1 MLRKHVIK
9 GVLGL
14 SAVAALL
21 AVINVQAQTPATST
35 GKPGANSPSTVG
47 QATATGPATSGAG
60 QAGATGSGT
69 GAPSTLS
76 RSDQKILKD
85 MAMANMAE
93 VEAGRMAQGKTKND
107 QVRNFA
113 QQMIDDHSK
122 ALDDVKKVAQSKGVA
137 LPTELDA
144 MHKRMGER
152 MSAQTGDA
160 FDRAYLERAGVSDH
174 KKNHDMLSKAQS
186 RAKDPDV
193 KALVARTLPVVD
205 QHLTAVQQLHKDT
218 ARGSSRTQGT
228 TGSSDK
234 KD

>member
-1 MLRKHVIK
+1 MLRKNLVK

-14 SAVAALL
+14 TAMAALL
-21 AVINVQAQTPATST
+21 AVANVQAQTPATDD
-35 GKPGANSPSTVG
+35 GRRGANSQATVG
-47 QATATGPATSGAG
+47 QATA
-60 QAGATGSGT
+60 SGT
-69 GAPSTLS
+69 GAPSSLS

-93 VEAGRMAQGKTKND
+93 VEAGRMAHGKSQND

-113 QQMIDDHSK
+113 QQMIDDHTK
-122 ALDDVKKVAQSKGVA
+122 ALDEVKQLAQTKGVA
-137 LPTELDA
+137 LPTELDFVHRRLA
-144 MHKRMGER
+144 ARMAAQSGE
-152 MSAQTGDA
+152 A
-160 FDRAYLERAGVSDH
+160 FDRAYLERAGVYDH
-174 KKNHDMLSKAQS
+174 KKAHDMLHKAQA

-205 QHLTAVQQLHKDT
+205 QHLATVQELSKNT

-228 TGSSDK
+228 TGSSDR

>member
-1 MLRKHVIK
+1 MLRKNLVK

-14 SAVAALL
+14 TAMAALIAVA
-21 AVINVQAQTPATST
+21 NVQAQAPAT
-35 GKPGANSPSTVG
+35 V
-47 QATATGPATSGAG
+47 QATARD
-60 QAGATGSGT
+60 T
-69 GAPSTLS
+69 GAPASLS

-85 MAMANMAE
+85 MAMASMVE
-93 VEAGRMAQGKTKND
+93 VEAGRMAHGKSQNE

-122 ALDDVKKVAQSKGVA
+122 ALDEVKQLAQTKGVA
-137 LPTELDA
+137 LPTELDFV
-144 MHKRMGER
+144 HKRMAARMAAQSGE
-152 MSAQTGDA
+152 A
-160 FDRAYLERAGVSDH
+160 FDRAYLELAGVYDH
-174 KKNHDMLSKAQS
+174 KKAHDMLHKAQS

-205 QHLTAVQQLHKDT
+205 QHLTAVQELNRNT

-234 KD
+234 KE